1 MIKLFLKYIL
11 TLTILGILGLIIFD
25 LLLLPLITKS
35 KNNLYLPD
43 VKNTNIFY
51 AEKKLLDL
59 GFNVE
64 IIKSK
69 YFDNIEP
76 NTVINMSPRAFTKVK
91 VGRLIKLTTS
101 GEKEIIE
108 LKDYIGTSLTN
119 AKLSLKR
126 IGILIDTIMYEYNND
141 INKNYITS
149 QFPSKGKNLYTNDKI
164 TFIVSL
170 GQPPNHYT
178 VPNLI
183 NMSLSKAK
191 EHISKSGLLLGNVEY
206 EFNDKFLSN
215 TILEQSITPGVKL
228 SFPEYLNLIISTET
242 KDQYE

>member
-1 MIKLFLKYIL
+1 MLKNFLKYIA
-11 TLTILGILGLIIFD
+11 TLSFLGLLGLLIFD
-25 LLLLPLITKS
+25 SFVLPSITNS

-43 VKNTNIFY
+43 VKNTNVFY

-59 GFNVE
+59 GFKVE

-69 YFDNIEP
+69 YIENTKP

-91 VGRLIKLTTS
+91 IGRVIKLTTA

-108 LKDYIGTSLTN
+108 LKDYIGISLTN

-126 IGILIDTIMYEYNND
+126 NGILIDTIMYEYSND
-141 INKNYITS
+141 IIKNHITS
-149 QFPSKGKNLYTNDKI
+149 QYPIKGKNLFTNDKV
-164 TFIVSL
+164 TFVVSL
-170 GQPPNHYT
+170 GKPPNHYT

-191 EHISKSGLLLGNVEY
+191 QYISKSGLLLGEINYEY
-206 EFNDKFLSN
+206 NENFLNN
-215 TILEQSITPGVKL
+215 TILEQNLTPGLKL
-228 SFPEYLNLIISTET
+228 SFPEYINLTISTEI
-242 KDQYE
+242 KE